1 MAAQINVSRRPMIS
15 SLVLPLFSSLIG
27 RALPTV
33 QRSRFGPILH
43 PGDCCVQPAGLV
55 KVMVLSSCCLVL
67 PCSAV
72 PDPPFSL
79 LSTRE
84 KTYLKGPDA
93 HLRPSPV
100 LILSPVSPKIPSTR
114 SCHSLAWKKKGFRR
128 FIYTPTYPKE
138 KLIIRT
144 HNHED
149 QRPLR
154 PRLCRLRVGHLC

>member
-72 PDPPFSL
+72 PDPPL
-79 LSTRE
+79 LPAEHQGKNVFEGTR
-84 KTYLKGPDA
+84 
-93 HLRPSPV
+93 RPPPAQSC
-100 LILSPVSPKIPSTR
+100 SHSVSSVPKDTIHSFL
-114 SCHSLAWKKKGFRR
+114 SLAGLEEKGVSSFY
-128 FIYTPTYPKE
+128 IHTDIPQGEADT
-138 KLIIRT
+138 T
-144 HNHED
+144 HI
-149 QRPLR
+149 QP
-154 PRLCRLRVGHLC
+154 